1 MQPFFFPKENGQNLW
16 IDRKIDIWIE
26 NEHEKDAQHDGLL
39 GKCQWKPKWDI
50 TTNLLECPKWR
61 RMKIWSV
68 GKRQTKWN
76 FLCTAGGN
84 VKWYSQFVK
93 QFDSFLHLSA
103 YTYKMTLTFHS
114 CVHPRT
120 VKT

>member
-1 MQPFFFPKENGQNLW
+1 MQPFFSQRKWTKSLNRQ
-16 IDRKIDIWIE
+16 KIDIWIE

-68 GKRQTKWN
+68 GKR
-76 FLCTAGGN
+76 
-84 VKWYSQFVK
+84 
-93 QFDSFLHLSA
+93 
-103 YTYKMTLTFHS
+103 
-114 CVHPRT
+114 
-120 VKT
+120 